1 MYILCACVC
10 VCVYD
15 ECHFMQVYIYY
26 EKDSFKYS
34 NFMILCNPEL
44 QNFDLQTFDCNITL
58 LETLRF

>member
-1 MYILCACVC
+1 MYIYIFICM
-10 VCVYD
+10 YIYI
-15 ECHFMQVYIYY
+15 FMQVYIYY

-44 QNFDLQTFDCNITL
+44 QNFDLQTSDCNITL